1 MTAIFFVMMIASCVW
16 LLFQNPDA
24 ILATALKA
32 VNESLS
38 LAVTLAGIYI
48 FWMAIVEIATRAG
61 LIDKIAKWLKKP
73 IKFLF
78 GEQTEEVN
86 SHLAT
91 NIAANLIGASGAA
104 TPAAI
109 NAIEKMATPQQ
120 TKAST
125 PMIMLFILATTS
137 LQLIPTTI
145 IGILQAAGSE
155 NPAAIILPTL
165 IVSFAATAVGV
176 VLVKIFCKKKYKQG
190 GE

>member
-24 ILATALKA
+24 ILATSLNA
-32 VNESLS
+32 VHESLS

-48 FWMAIVEIATRAG
+48 FWMAIVEIASRSG
-61 LIDKIAKWLKKP
+61 LIDKIAKLLKKP

-78 GEQTEEVN
+78 GEQSEETN

-91 NIAANLIGASGAA
+91 NIAANMIGASGAA

-109 NAIEKMATPQQ
+109 NAIASMAKPEQ
-120 TKAST
+120 TKASQ
-125 PMIMLFILATTS
+125 PMVMLFILAATS
-137 LQLIPTTI
+137 LQIIPTTI
-145 IGILQAAGSE
+145 IGILQANGSA

-165 IVSFAATAVGV
+165 IVSLVSTVVGV
-176 VLVKIFCKKKYKQG
+176 IMVKLFCRQRKKG
-190 GE
+190 GA